1 MRDPGPCEW
10 RNLRERERPSARA
23 AAHVPVS
30 APAPH
35 RWACRPVSRRA
46 GGDAAS
52 SMEQCQPAPQQESAR
67 AAARGC
73 AASRRGSL
81 SGPRPAR
88 RCGSSA
94 ISAWRALRAPLQG
107 RPPSRHPSVAPPL
120 RKHCRPTGSNG
131 RPVARAGALALST
144 ARTKSAAR
152 RSNVRSARLLLT
164 PACKRFSRALTSPW
178 PEELPGWSMP
188 AGVRASSAESL
199 GSNARTRRRRCT
211 DTGRFTSRS
220 PSRGPPAT
228 ISVLCRAASRDLG
241 ARPLRRARA
250 CRSAKQPG
258 SGWAPFAAQHGPP
271 RMPVADQHPPGAG
284 HCNQRL
290 AGLRRRGARADPSCE
305 NARPAR
311 LAAWTLP
318 VLTGR

>member
-10 RNLRERERPSARA
+10 RNLREREEPSARA

-120 RKHCRPTGSNG
+120 RKHCRQTGSNG

-228 ISVLCRAASRDLG
+228 ISVLCGAASRDLEPDLCVAREPAALPSSPAQAG
-241 ARPLRRARA
+241 RPLPPSTALRE
-250 CRSAKQPG
+250 CRSPISTHRVLATATSGSPG
-258 SGWAPFAAQHGPP
+258 F
-271 RMPVADQHPPGAG
+271 VAGG
-284 HCNQRL
+284 HE
-290 AGLRRRGARADPSCE
+290 PI
-305 NARPAR
+305 RPAKTHAR
-311 LAAWTLP
+311 HGWRH
-318 VLTGR
+318 GRSRF